1 MIRIERKRPG
11 ADRVRRGLVTSRP
24 SSAARAEAESEAQ
37 SFYAAQEAAAQA
49 SRAYQA
55 RRRAI
60 RS

>member
-11 ADRVRRGLVTSRP
+11 ADGGRHGIVVAKRT
-24 SSAARAEAESEAQ
+24 SAARAEAGSEAQ
-37 SFYAAQEAAAQA
+37 SFYAAQETAAQA